1 MDQELID
8 LITKIWKKY
17 PELRLC
23 QLIGNC
29 FGGNDD
35 HYFVEDADLTKQLKL
50 TYPRVE

>member
-1 MDQELID
+1 MNQELID

-29 FGGNDD
+29 FHDQD
-35 HYFVEDADLTKQLKL
+35 LYFVKDAGLTKQLKL
-50 TYPRVE
+50 TYPEVK